1 MDTIRD
7 AFVDD
12 KEWVGD
18 VEYLVIRDMV
28 GSELSKSSPFVQFL
42 LEPMEFDTEEE
53 RIRTARFL
61 MGFPINDFLRSGAIG
76 LGHNSSDDGTA
87 AVDGCLVVEQFDP
100 TAKKGFFS
108 SITSFGASMLAYYR
122 QSSTDGTPDLF
133 TKKSMRP
140 QMYQF
145 IKVAKEADV
154 KSKANHIEF
163 GPNEKHLHVCQLAG
177 TSREV
182 EAKLLKR
189 LVSVAGDDYY
199 IFSGASGDEHTKLLQ
214 DVGFEIAGQGDVV
227 DPTDETRKTTMVS
240 MVRAPS
246 GKGK

>member
-12 KEWVGD
+12 KEWIGD

-53 RIRTARFL
+53 RVRTARFL

-76 LGHNSSDDGTA
+76 LGHSSSNGT
-87 AVDGCLVVEQFDP
+87 VDGCLMVEQFDP

-108 SITSFGASMLAYYR
+108 SITSFGTSMLAYYR
-122 QSSTDGTPDLF
+122 QSSTDGTPNLF

-145 IKVAKEADV
+145 FKVAKEADV

-163 GPNEKHLHVCQLAG
+163 GPKEQHLHVCQLAG

-189 LVSVAGDDYY
+189 LISVAGDNHY
-199 IFSGASGDEHTKLLQ
+199 IFSGASGDEHTKMLQ
-214 DVGFEIAGQGDVV
+214 DAGFEIAGKGDVV
-227 DPTDETRKTTMVS
+227 DPSDETRKTTMVS

-246 GKGK
+246 GKGE